1 MVQNLVFNV
10 LMALI
15 VAMAGIVTRSLLPY
29 LRNKKEEAL
38 AQIRKTK
45 WSWAAD
51 IIDAVVRAV
60 EQTVEEDLHGEAKKD
75 VAIQYISD
83 ILSRAGLTLSDVE
96 INTLIEAAVNT
107 MNAESTIEFEPIE
120 IIAEESEV
128 E

>member
-10 LMALI
+10 LMALV

-120 IIAEESEV
+120 IITEESEV